1 VFVGKPAPD
10 FTLPS
15 QDGKPVSPKDFK
27 GKWVVLY
34 FYPKDFTGG
43 CTLEAHNFQKD
54 SAAYAKLDAV
64 ILGVSMQSQ
73 SSHKDFCAK
82 EGLGFRLLADTAGMV
97 SKRYGSIKNII
108 GMKLSARNTFLIDPQ
123 GNIARIILDVRRET
137 GQAQRRSAGGL
148 ERDAEEVDWG
158 FPASLGIPRETKA
171 SARIRPS
178 AKAGRERRPMRA
190 FRTAGQIANLSAT
203 PQSGGPR

>member
-1 VFVGKPAPD
+1 LSLLAACAIAAAPAPIQTSPAASGAAQKDSGAAKQPPATSANASASAGPAVHDSVVVGKPAPD

-54 SAAYAKLDAV
+54 SAAYAKADAV

-82 EGLGFRLLADTAGMV
+82 EGLGFRLLADTAGTV
-97 SKRYGSIKNII
+97 SRRYGSIRSVI
-108 GMKLSARNTFLIDPQ
+108 GLKLSARNTFLIDPE
-123 GNIARIILDVRRET
+123 GNIARIFLDVKP
-137 GQAQRRSAGGL
+137 AAHS
-148 ERDAEEVDWG
+148 EEVLAYLNG
-158 FPASLGIPRETKA
+158 
-171 SARIRPS
+171 
-178 AKAGRERRPMRA
+178 AKRK
-190 FRTAGQIANLSAT
+190 
-203 PQSGGPR
+203 

>member
-1 VFVGKPAPD
+1 MPALSLIAACALCAAPAPIQTAPAASSAAPKDSGAAKPPAAASTTGTAATGPSSHDSVFVGKPAPD

-82 EGLGFRLLADTAGMV
+82 EGLGFRLLADTAGTV
-97 SKRYGSIKNII
+97 SARYGSIKSII
-108 GMKLSARNTFLIDPQ
+108 GMRLSARNTFLIDPQ
-123 GNIARIILDVRRET
+123 GNIARIILDVKP
-137 GQAQRRSAGGL
+137 AKHS
-148 ERDAEEVDWG
+148 EEVLAALNG
-158 FPASLGIPRETKA
+158 MQK
-171 SARIRPS
+171 
-178 AKAGRERRPMRA
+178 K
-190 FRTAGQIANLSAT
+190 
-203 PQSGGPR
+203 